1 MEIEIKLAK
10 KNAKLPSYGRR
21 GDAAL
26 DLFVCEATSLS
37 PSEIKM
43 VSTGVFLAIP
53 DGYCGLVLPRSGLA
67 SKHAITLINSPG
79 LLDSNYRGEIT
90 IPLINHGNEKY
101 EIEEGDRVAQLL
113 IIPCPNIDFKEVKE
127 LSSSNRGRSGFGSS
141 GR

>member
-90 IPLINHGNEKY
+90 IPLINHGNETY

-127 LSSSNRGRSGFGSS
+127 LSSSNRGQSGFGSS

>member
-127 LSSSNRGRSGFGSS
+127 LSSSNRGQSGFGSS